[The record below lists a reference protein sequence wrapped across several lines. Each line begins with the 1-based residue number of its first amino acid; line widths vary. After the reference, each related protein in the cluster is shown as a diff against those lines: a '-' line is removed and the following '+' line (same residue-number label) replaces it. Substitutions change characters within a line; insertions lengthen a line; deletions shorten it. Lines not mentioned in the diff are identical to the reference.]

1 MNEVIN
7 ITIGLIYQEYRR
19 ALDIRYDERR
29 RHDLMSVMLYRAEE
43 MGYDDYKRGN
53 EQVPRLF
60 NQEVG
65 LRDAW
70 LMGFAQAAI
79 SDSVEQLRELQ
90 RKRQQ
95 DPAEAVEPHGGDD
108 GRCE

>member
-7 ITIGLIYQEYRR
+7 ITIGLIYYEYCR
-19 ALDIRYDERR
+19 ALDIRDDERR
-29 RHDLMSVMLYRAEE
+29 RHELMSVMLYRAEE
-43 MGYDDYKRGN
+43 MGYDDYKRGI

-60 NQEVG
+60 NREVG

-79 SDSVEQLRELQ
+79 RDSVEQLMELR

-95 DPAEAVEPHGGDD
+95 DPAETVEHHGGDD
-108 GRCE
+108 GRC

>member
-7 ITIGLIYQEYRR
+7 ITIGLIYQEYCR
-19 ALDIRYDERR
+19 ALGIRYDDRR

-60 NQEVG
+60 NKEVG

-79 SDSVEQLRELQ
+79 SDSVEQLMELR
-90 RKRQQ
+90 RKRQLE
-95 DPAEAVEPHGGDD
+95 PAEAAERHGGDD
-108 GRCE
+108 GRR

>member
-7 ITIGLIYQEYRR
+7 ITIGLIYHEYRR

-60 NQEVG
+60 NQEAG

-95 DPAEAVEPHGGDD
+95 DTVEEVEGHGGDD
-108 GRCE
+108 GRY

>member
-1 MNEVIN
+1 MDEVIN
-7 ITIGLIYQEYRR
+7 ITISLIYHEYCR
-19 ALDIRYDERR
+19 ALDIRYDEQR

-53 EQVPRLF
+53 EKVPRLF

-70 LMGFAQAAI
+70 LMGFSQAAI
-79 SDSVEQLRELQ
+79 RDSVEQLMEFR
-90 RKRQQ
+90 RNRQQ
-95 DPAEAVEPHGGDD
+95 DPAEEVERHGGGDE
-108 GRCE
+108 RCS

>member
-7 ITIGLIYQEYRR
+7 ITIGLIYYEYCR

-29 RHDLMSVMLYRAEE
+29 RHDLMSVMLYRAKE
-43 MGYDDYKRGN
+43 MGFDDYKRGTG
-53 EQVPRLF
+53 QVPRLF
-60 NQEVG
+60 NREVG

-79 SDSVEQLRELQ
+79 SDSVEQLRALQ

-95 DPAEAVEPHGGDD
+95 NPADEVEHQGGDD
-108 GRCE
+108 GRY